1 MIKCVSH
8 KKTYPSL
15 EIAEDALIEAHTH
28 FEYGNTGGPVAVYQC
43 DDCGYF
49 HLTSRGPRNARLE
62 KLMKE
67 GKIGREKAANQWLN
81 KMKRK

>member
-28 FEYGNTGGPVAVYQC
+28 FEYGRSGGPVAVYQC
-43 DDCGYF
+43 EDCGLF
-49 HLTSRGPRNARLE
+49 HLTSKGVMNPRLARLIT
-62 KLMKE
+62 E
-67 GKIGREKAANQWLN
+67 GKIGREKVANQWLN
-81 KMKRK
+81 KLKRK